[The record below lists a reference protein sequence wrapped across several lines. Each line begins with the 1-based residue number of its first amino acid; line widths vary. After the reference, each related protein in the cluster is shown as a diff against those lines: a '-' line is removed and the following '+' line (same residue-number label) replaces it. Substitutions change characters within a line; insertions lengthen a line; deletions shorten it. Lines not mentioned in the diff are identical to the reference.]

1 MNSGVLDKA
10 DLAEVYNVKKSKH
23 KGDNLAEIPIP
34 VKAVEFKEAVLEQL
48 LPAISDLAKGEF
60 EPQTNDIHRLI
71 GLNGKRLYLFYLLY
85 RSYHSH

>member
-34 VKAVEFKEAVLEQL
+34 VKAVEFKEAVLEQI
-48 LPAISDLAKGEF
+48 LPAISDLARGEF

-71 GLNGKRLYLFYLLY
+71 GLIGKPLFWGPLYGA
-85 RSYHSH
+85 YHHCT